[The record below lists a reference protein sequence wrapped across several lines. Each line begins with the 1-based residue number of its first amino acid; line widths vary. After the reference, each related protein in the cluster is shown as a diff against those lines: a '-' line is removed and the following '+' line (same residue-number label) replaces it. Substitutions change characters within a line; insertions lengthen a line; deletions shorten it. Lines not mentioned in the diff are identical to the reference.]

1 MTEKEAEELFQ
12 FVLNGAVKKMIH
24 CMVAEGNKED
34 EIIDAVGRIQEKYK
48 NVYTPKGV
56 LMSYSEETL
65 REFVKA
71 CQDHHEKALENNPS
85 IAHSIC
91 KRTDYNH

>member
-34 EIIDAVGRIQEKYK
+34 EIIDAVRRIQ
-48 NVYTPKGV
+48 
-56 LMSYSEETL
+56 
-65 REFVKA
+65 
-71 CQDHHEKALENNPS
+71 
-85 IAHSIC
+85 
-91 KRTDYNH
+91 